1 MSQVTFNIKILVDG
15 KEKVV
20 EAKTDVSKLADEF
33 EKAKNSSTKLRDKLL
48 EFNQAAQA
56 FQNLTSGVQQLVG
69 VFGQFS
75 QAYADQEA
83 AQTRLAVNMRN
94 TMDARE
100 EDIQSILDLVAA
112 QQQLGVVGD
121 EVQLVGAQELAT
133 YLSKKESLEQLIPV
147 MNDMLVQ
154 QYGLNASQES
164 AQNIATMLG
173 KVMDGQVGALS
184 RYGYK
189 FDEAQEQVL
198 KFGTEEQRAAVL
210 TDVVTSAVGG
220 MNAALAQ
227 TDAGK
232 AKQMANNMGDLEL
245 PVDEVEEVEGE
256 PTPSPSRGEG
266 GWGMVERAGVGGALP
281 VGDDV
286 EREPCAGVELVA
298 WLELPPRD
306 GVELDEDG
314 GPRPCLF
321 LLDELYV
328 VVPEVD
334 VADVADFGEL
344 RRDGGE

>member
-1 MSQVTFNIKILVDG
+1 MAEVTFKVTLLVDG
-15 KEKVV
+15 KKKVV
-20 EAKTDVSKLADEF
+20 DATTDVSKLAEEF
-33 EKAKNSSTKLRDKLL
+33 ENARTASTKMRDDLL
-48 EFNQAAQA
+48 TFNQTAQV
-56 FQNLTSGVQQLVG
+56 FENLSSSVQQLVG

-94 TMDARE
+94 TMDASE
-100 EDIQSILDLVAA
+100 GEIKSILDLVAA

-133 YLSKKESLEQLIPV
+133 YLTKKQSLEQLIPV
-147 MNDMLVQ
+147 MNDMLAQ
-154 QYGLNASQES
+154 QYGLTASSEQA
-164 AQNIATMLG
+164 AQIASMLG

-245 PVDEVEEVEGE
+245 PVDEVEQLEGE
-256 PTPSPSRGEG
+256 PTP
-266 GWGMVERAGVGGALP
+266 
-281 VGDDV
+281 
-286 EREPCAGVELVA
+286 
-298 WLELPPRD
+298 
-306 GVELDEDG
+306 
-314 GPRPCLF
+314 
-321 LLDELYV
+321 
-328 VVPEVD
+328 
-334 VADVADFGEL
+334 
-344 RRDGGE
+344 